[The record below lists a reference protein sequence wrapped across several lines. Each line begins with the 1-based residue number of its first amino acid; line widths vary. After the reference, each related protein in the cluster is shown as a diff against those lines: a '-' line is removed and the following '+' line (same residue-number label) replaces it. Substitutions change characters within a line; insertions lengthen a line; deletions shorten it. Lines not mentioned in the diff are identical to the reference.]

1 MCRLLLQTR
10 VSQLC
15 LLRLPPQFYQWAG
28 SVPPTPHSLQPWL
41 RSTARPLSSLLH
53 TLVKCQVEP
62 NRPEDKSG
70 LCSLWFKCPPEC
82 GAGYLTT
89 LFFPL
94 IRGSADG
101 AEWRGASE
109 VVLVII
115 RSSVCKGAYFLHFL
129 PFILFAAL
137 IYSVSSPTIKPPI
150 IPLRFSLKSVAP
162 CSFYLTLFL
171 VTVT

>member
-1 MCRLLLQTR
+1 MCRLPLQTQ

-15 LLRLPPQFYQWAG
+15 QLRLPPQCYQWAG
-28 SVPPTPHSLQPWL
+28 SLPPTQYPHRRLQPWL
-41 RSTARPLSSLLH
+41 RSTARPLSFLLH

-82 GAGYLTT
+82 CVGYLDP

-94 IRGSADG
+94 IRGPADG
-101 AEWRGASE
+101 AEWRGPSE

-129 PFILFAAL
+129 PFILVAAL
-137 IYSVSSPTIKPPI
+137 IYFVSSPTIKLPS
-150 IPLRFSLKSVAP
+150 FP
-162 CSFYLTLFL
+162 CGS
-171 VTVT
+171 